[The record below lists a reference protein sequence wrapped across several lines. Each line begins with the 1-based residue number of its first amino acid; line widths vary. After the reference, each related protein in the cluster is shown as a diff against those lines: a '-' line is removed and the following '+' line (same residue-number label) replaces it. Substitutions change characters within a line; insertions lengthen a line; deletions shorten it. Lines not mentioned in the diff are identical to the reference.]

1 MSAEVPTTVHVRYV
15 VPVVAVVDV
24 ASRTVR
30 RVVVDDERIR
40 FDDDKVR
47 FETETS
53 LRGAALLAV
62 SSDAIAIAE
71 SVTWPRWE
79 FGW

>member
-1 MSAEVPTTVHVRYV
+1 M
-15 VPVVAVVDV
+15 
-24 ASRTVR
+24 
-30 RVVVDDERIR
+30 VVDDERIR

>member
-1 MSAEVPTTVHVRYV
+1 MPDEVPTMVHVRYV

-24 ASRTVR
+24 TSRTVR

-40 FDDDKVR
+40 FDDDKIR
-47 FETETS
+47 FESETS
-53 LRGAALLAV
+53 LRGAALLAA
-62 SSDAIAIAE
+62 SSDAVAIAE